1 MRSLILTAAWLSG
14 LLWAQTIL
22 VDGTGDGS
30 FEGAPT
36 GCPASHSGWT
46 IVNGSEVNRWA
57 VGTGAGA
64 THGSQAIYITTNCSA
79 TPPPHNYTSCSPL
92 PCARA
97 VHFYRDI
104 TLPPGEPYLTIS
116 FRVRVMGENNYDY
129 LDVFVAPTTVTP
141 TAGSEVDAAYRVA
154 RYQMLTSTWSA
165 TPQTAQPCIPYTGTV
180 RVIFS
185 WRYDGSVTNQPPAA
199 LDQIHITSSAT
210 APPCNLGSG
219 VTNIGALA
227 PGTWNSGA
235 GTTCGAGDDLTS
247 SNTVACGST
256 SYLGGEDRVFVFTP
270 TQSGTVTISLTHSNP
285 SSPWFGLMLYA
296 GCPTCGSCVG
306 YSQSS
311 SGPYNLCASVT
322 AGQTYYL
329 VVDHWPSPSCASY
342 DNVSITL
349 TLPPPPPDLCSAP
362 LFTTYPVL
370 TTGTTVGAPPLGV
383 TPSCVGSSCGGS
395 VTGRWYRFVA
405 TAADMTVH
413 VAPGSLTDPAVAVYS
428 APSCTGPFTQ
438 IACNDNGTGCES
450 SPRFARVSL
459 TGLTV
464 GQTYYVAVFAGA
476 GGGSGD
482 FTLAIWPTD
491 GTPPSQ
497 YGQDCD
503 AVAGDPASGPIT
515 PCGSTMSFGAP
526 GFVGPGIV
534 CDLPYPVGGC
544 PASCLTSGERNIVW
558 FRLPISANGNLSFSI
573 SPSANVDYDWTLYRI
588 DNVANPCQAI
598 RSGSINPVRCSY
610 DAPTSCDGTYNTGVA
625 CGTPGC
631 ASGTCEGAGGQGW
644 LSCVSVNAGEVYLL
658 GISNFSTSTFP
669 GFSVNFGSSPIAYQ
683 TNPSI
688 WTGGAGTTAWNNA
701 TNWGGCAI
709 PNACTQDVFIYG
721 GASNQPVIAAAE
733 TWTVRNITI
742 PAGASLT
749 VNGTLRICGHLT
761 VNGILNGTGWV
772 EFIGDGT
779 YPVQEIR
786 GILTGAAF
794 IPNLRL
800 RRSADGTVRLMTD
813 VQAGNVVITN
823 TATHTL
829 DFNGKTLFVSG
840 NFNNQTVA
848 NTVQATAAGSTLV
861 FNGSG
866 PQTYSDPGSD
876 PFQNVVINQSA
887 VSTVTLNNT
896 LIIDNTLTLTNGL
909 IVAPAAS
916 TREVRVRNTAPTAV
930 NAGNPNSF
938 VAGYLRRYLNT
949 TGGSYDFPV
958 GLQTPQRYSRINF
971 NFGGNPGVH
980 NLLARFDAWT
990 PPTPSGTP
998 ITECGANYGSCT
1010 MLDNGYWTVNAY
1022 QSDLTTQIT
1031 GTSGTYTATLYNT
1044 GYTTC
1049 AGAVQFGVLKNTS
1062 ASATTGSSWFIQNP
1076 GCHANTSAAVVS
1088 RPGMS
1093 GFSFFGTGQSTSPL
1107 PITLVDFRG
1116 EVLSDGS
1123 HELSWQVNATAG
1135 SSVHHYV
1142 LEAGTTWDHLSPLA
1156 TLGPDE
1162 KVYRRANPPFGRSF
1176 YRLRIHSEDGTELYS
1191 SVVELAR
1198 KPASTASQLDI
1209 SVYPNPAQDEVYVSW
1224 RTDANEPL
1232 TIRLYNSLGQT
1243 LTETTISKPEASG
1256 TQTLS
1261 LRTLSKGL
1269 YLVEVRQGER
1279 LSLVRLVVE

>member
-1 MRSLILTAAWLSG
+1 MRNLILPAAWLSG

-36 GCPASHSGWT
+36 GCPASHSGWM

-64 THGSQAIYITTNCSA
+64 THGSQAIYITNDCGLN
-79 TPPPHNYTSCSPL
+79 PPPHQYNINVTSV
-92 PCARA
+92 
-97 VHFYRDI
+97 VHFYQDI
-104 TLPPGEPYLTIS
+104 TVPAGEPYLTIS
-116 FRVRVMGENNYDY
+116 FSLIVQGEGTSTQRDY
-129 LDVFVAPTTVTP
+129 LDIFIAPTSVTP
-141 TAGSEVDAAYRVA
+141 AAGTEVGATYRVA
-154 RYQMLTSTWSA
+154 RYNLQSSTWVSR
-165 TPQTAQPCIPYTGTV
+165 TACASYTGTV

-185 WRYDGSVTNQPPAA
+185 WVNNGSLGTQPPAA
-199 LDQIHITSSAT
+199 LDQIHITSNAT

-219 VTNIGALA
+219 VTNIGTLA
-227 PGTWNSGA
+227 PGTWSSGP
-235 GTTCGAGDDLTS
+235 GTTCGAGNDLTS
-247 SNTVACGST
+247 SNTVPCGST
-256 SYLGGEDRVFVFTP
+256 NYLGGEDQVFIFTP
-270 TQSGTVTISLTHSNP
+270 TVSGIVNISLTHS
-285 SSPWFGLMLYA
+285 SGSPRFGLMLYA
-296 GCPTCGSCVG
+296 GCPTCGSCLG
-306 YSQSS
+306 SSQSN
-311 SGPYNLCASVT
+311 SGPYNLCAPVT

-329 VVDHWPSPSCASY
+329 VVDHFPSPSCASY
-342 DNVSITL
+342 NNISIRL
-349 TLPPPPPDLCSAP
+349 TSSANPCSAP

-370 TTGTTVGAPPLGV
+370 TTGTTAGAPPLGV
-383 TPSCVGSSCGGS
+383 TPSCVGGCAGAI
-395 VTGRWYRFVA
+395 GRWYRFVA
-405 TAADMTVH
+405 TDANMTVH
-413 VAPGSLTDPAVAVYS
+413 VAPGSLTDPAVAVFS
-428 APSCTGPFTQ
+428 APSCSGPFTE

-476 GGGSGD
+476 TGGSGD
-482 FTLAIWPTD
+482 FTLAIWPTS

-503 AVAGDPASGPIT
+503 AVAGDPATGPIT

-534 CDLPYPVGGC
+534 CDLPYPAGGC
-544 PASCLTSGERNIVW
+544 PASCLSSGERNIVW

-573 SPSANVDYDWTLYRI
+573 SPSANVNYDWILYDI
-588 DNVANPCQAI
+588 TNVANPCQDI
-598 RSGSINPVRCSY
+598 RSGTLNPVRCSY
-610 DAPTSCDGTYNTGVA
+610 DAPPSCNGSYSTGVA
-625 CGTPGC
+625 CGNPPC

-644 LSCVSVNAGEVYLL
+644 LSCVSVNAGEEYLL
-658 GISNFSTSTFP
+658 GISNHGTSTLP
-669 GFSVNFGSSPIAYQ
+669 GFSVDFGSSPIAYQ
-683 TNPSI
+683 TNSSI
-688 WTGGAGTTAWNNA
+688 WTGGAGNTAWNNA
-701 TNWGGCAI
+701 TNWGGCAV

-721 GASNQPVIAAAE
+721 GSSNQPVIAAAE

-761 VNGILNGTGWV
+761 VHGILRGTGWI
-772 EFIGDGT
+772 EFIGDDAT

-786 GILTGAAF
+786 GILTGAAY

-800 RRSADGTVRLMTD
+800 SRSADGTVRLMTD
-813 VQAGNVVITN
+813 VQVRNVQITN

-829 DFNGKTLFVSG
+829 NFNGKTLFVSG
-840 NFNNQTVA
+840 NFDNQTED
-848 NTVQATAAGSTLV
+848 NIVQATAAGSTLV

-866 PQTYSDPGSD
+866 AQTYRDPGSD
-876 PFQNVVINQSA
+876 PFQNVVVNQSA
-887 VSTVTLNNT
+887 VRTVTLNNT
-896 LIIDNTLTLTNGL
+896 LIIDSTLTLTNGL

-958 GLQTPQRYSRINF
+958 GLANPQRYSRINF
-971 NFGGNPGVH
+971 NFGGDPGVH
-980 NLLARFDAWT
+980 NLLARFSAWT

-998 ITECGANYGSCT
+998 ITECIGANYGNCT

-1022 QSDLTTQIT
+1022 QSDLTTRIT

-1062 ASATTGSSWFIQNP
+1062 GSATTGSNWFIQNA
-1076 GCHANTSAAVVS
+1076 GCHPNPSADEVS

-1116 EVLSDGS
+1116 QVLSDGS

-1135 SSVHHYV
+1135 SSVRHYI

-1162 KVYRRANPPFGRSF
+1162 KRYRRANPPFGRSF

-1224 RTDANEPL
+1224 RTDANQPL

-1243 LTETTISKPEASG
+1243 LTETAISKPEASG

>member
-1 MRSLILTAAWLSG
+1 MRNLILPAAWLSG

-36 GCPASHSGWT
+36 GCPASHSGWM

-64 THGSQAIYITTNCSA
+64 THGSQAIYITNNCGGN
-79 TPPPHNYTSCSPL
+79 PPPHQYTLDATSV
-92 PCARA
+92 

-104 TLPPGEPYLTIS
+104 TVPAGEPYLTIS
-116 FRVRVMGENNYDY
+116 FSLIVQGEGCCDY
-129 LDVFVAPTTVTP
+129 LDVFIAPTSVTP
-141 TAGSEVDAAYRVA
+141 AAGTQVSATYRVA
-154 RYQMLTSTWSA
+154 RYNLQSSTWVSRTVQSCA
-165 TPQTAQPCIPYTGTV
+165 LDPGTV

-185 WRYDGSVTNQPPAA
+185 WRNDGSLGTQPPAA

-219 VTNIGALA
+219 VTNIGALN
-227 PGTWNSGA
+227 PGTWNSGP
-235 GTTCGAGDDLTS
+235 GTTCGAVNDLTS
-247 SNTVACGST
+247 SNTAACGST
-256 SYLGGEDRVFVFTP
+256 NYLGGEDRVFVFTP

-285 SSPWFGLMLYA
+285 SNPWFGLMLYA
-296 GCPTCGSCVG
+296 GCPTCGSCLG
-306 YSQSS
+306 CSQSA
-311 SGPYNLCASVT
+311 SGPYSLSALVT

-329 VVDHWPSPSCASY
+329 VVDHYPSPSCASY
-342 DNVSITL
+342 NNVSITL
-349 TLPPPPPDLCSAP
+349 TPSPSPDLCSAP

-370 TTGTTVGAPPLGV
+370 TTGTTVGAPLLGV
-383 TPSCVGSSCGGS
+383 VPGCLGGCANAA
-395 VTGRWYRFVA
+395 GRWYRFVA
-405 TAADMTVH
+405 TAANMTVH
-413 VAPGSLTDPAVAVYS
+413 VAPGSLTDPAVAVFS
-428 APSCTGPFTQ
+428 APSCSGPFTL
-438 IACNDNGTGCES
+438 IACNDNGTGCEA

-464 GQTYYVAVFAGA
+464 GQTYYVAVYAGA
-476 GGGSGD
+476 TGGSGN
-482 FTLAIWPTD
+482 FTLAIWPT
-491 GTPPSQ
+491 GSTPPSQ

-503 AVAGDPASGPIT
+503 AVAGDPASGPII
-515 PCGSTMSFGAP
+515 PCGSTMSFGAS
-526 GFVGPGIV
+526 GLGRPGIV
-534 CDLPYPVGGC
+534 CDLPHPAPGC
-544 PASCLTSGERNIVW
+544 PGSCLSFGERHIVW
-558 FRLPISANGNLSFSI
+558 FRLPINANGNLSFSI
-573 SPSANVDYDWTLYRI
+573 SPSTNVDYDWILYRI
-588 DNVANPCQAI
+588 DNVADPCQAI
-598 RSGSINPVRCSY
+598 RSGTLNPVRCSY
-610 DAPTSCDGTYNTGVA
+610 DAPPSCNGSYSTGVA
-625 CGTPGC
+625 CGNPPC

-644 LSCVSVNAGEVYLL
+644 LSCVSVNAGEEYLL
-658 GISNFSTSTFP
+658 GISNHSTSTLP
-669 GFSVNFGSSPIAYQ
+669 GFSVDFGSSPIDYQ

-688 WTGGAGTTAWNNA
+688 WTGGAGSTAWNNA
-701 TNWGGCAI
+701 TNWGGCGI

-721 GASNQPVIAAAE
+721 GASNQPLIAAAE

-749 VNGTLRICGHLT
+749 VNGTLRVCGHLT
-761 VNGILNGTGWV
+761 VNGILDGTGWV

-779 YPVQEIR
+779 YPVQELR

-800 RRSADGTVRLMTD
+800 SRSTNGTVRLMTD
-813 VQAGNVVITN
+813 VEAGNVQITN

-840 NFNNQTVA
+840 NFNNQTGA
-848 NTVQATAAGSTLV
+848 NTVLATAAGSTLV
-861 FNGSG
+861 FNGSSA
-866 PQTYSDPGSD
+866 QTYSDPDSD
-876 PFQNVVINQSA
+876 PFQNVVVNQSA

-896 LIIDNTLTLTNGL
+896 VRVTGTLTLTQGL
-909 IVAPAAS
+909 LVAPTAL
-916 TREVRVRNTAPTAV
+916 TREVRVENPAPAAV
-930 NAGNPNSF
+930 NAGNANSF
-938 VAGYLRRYLNT
+938 VAGYLRRYLNN

-958 GLQTPQRYSRINF
+958 GLQTPQRYSRISF
-971 NFGGNPGVH
+971 DFGANNPGVH

-998 ITECGANYGSCT
+998 ITECGANYGTCT
-1010 MLDNGYWTVNAY
+1010 MLNNGYWTVNAY
-1022 QSDLTTQIT
+1022 QSNLTTQIT
-1031 GTSGTYTATLYNT
+1031 GTSGLYTATLYNT

-1049 AGAVQFGVLKNTS
+1049 NGAAQFGVLKNNS
-1062 ASATTGSSWFIQNP
+1062 ASATDPNEWFIENAD
-1076 GCHANTSAAVVS
+1076 CHENDDAAVVS

-1116 EVLSDGS
+1116 QVLSDGS

-1135 SSVHHYV
+1135 SSVRHYV

-1162 KVYRRANPPFGRSF
+1162 KRYRRANPPFGRSF

-1243 LTETTISKPEASG
+1243 LTETAISKPEASG